1 MALERI
7 RKDDTVIVIAGRE
20 RGKTGK
26 VLRLLPEKNRVV
38 IERVNLVKRHQKPRG
53 VQSPG
58 GVVEELTAIS
68 GQKPVVTKAK
78 KAIANFKLREGTAI
92 GAMVTLR
99 GDRMYEFFERLVG
112 AALPRVRDFKGV
124 PDRAFDGRGNYSLGI
139 REQIIFPE
147 INLDKVDKIKGLTVV
162 ICTKARSD
170 AEGKG
175 WLAC

>member
-58 GVVEELTAIS
+58 GIVEKEASIHLSNVLPICGRCNKPARVGHRRLADGG
-68 GQKPVVTKAK
+68 GQ
-78 KAIANFKLREGTAI
+78 
-92 GAMVTLR
+92 
-99 GDRMYEFFERLVG
+99 
-112 AALPRVRDFKGV
+112 RVCKRCGE
-124 PDRAFDGRGNYSLGI
+124 P
-139 REQIIFPE
+139 
-147 INLDKVDKIKGLTVV
+147 LDNP
-162 ICTKARSD
+162 
-170 AEGKG
+170 
-175 WLAC
+175 